1 MSHSPDPSPSP
12 SPSPNPNPSPS
23 PNPNLDPSPNPSP
36 TPNPN
41 PDRHLKARIL
51 TRIGQL
57 LEGRSPTQSPVEHEA
72 AYQDGA
78 HDAWAELEQLDLSGA
93 TDAQRKCRFQQHVTF
108 LRQVR
113 VRARVTL

>member
-1 MSHSPDPSPSP
+1 MRAGPTRRAATPNPDPDPDPDPDPSPSP
-12 SPSPNPNPSPS
+12 NPDPDPNPNP
-23 PNPNLDPSPNPSP
+23 N
-36 TPNPN
+36 
-41 PDRHLKARIL
+41 LKARIL

-113 VRARVTL
+113 VRVRVTL